1 MQTAN
6 RHHRKATYTY
16 AMDESDLYRYRELVS
31 HEDRGRCV
39 ALQRVTWG
47 DDFRELV
54 PPALLLVAQKLSG
67 VLLGAF
73 DPGGELVGFVFGL
86 TGLRDGE
93 PTHWSHM
100 LAVRQDLCD
109 HGIGQHL
116 KQLQRTRVA
125 ALGVRRIQWTFDPLV
140 ARNAHLNLNGLGV
153 RVLEYVEGMYGESPA
168 SIMDSVIGTDRLMVE
183 WPTGEEGS
191 PSAPPALPSVAPV
204 VSSAGIGAL
213 PDLVDAPVVLVEV
226 PPDIQS
232 LKREA
237 PKTAVA
243 WRKSTRRAF
252 THYLALGYEVSGF
265 VRGFYLLQRPEG
277 LGA

>member
-1 MQTAN
+1 
-6 RHHRKATYTY
+6 
-16 AMDESDLYRYRELVS
+16 MDESDLYRYRELTS
-31 HEDRGRCV
+31 HEDHERCV

-54 PPALLLVAQKLSG
+54 PPAFLLVAQKLGG

-73 DPGGELVGFVFGL
+73 DPGGDLVGFVFGL

-100 LAVRQDLCD
+100 LAVRNDLRD
-109 HGIGQHL
+109 HGIGRHL
-116 KQLQRTRVA
+116 KELQPTRVA
-125 ALGVRRIQWTFDPLV
+125 ALGIRRIQWTFAPLV

-153 RVLEYVEGMYGESPA
+153 RVLQYVEGMYGESPV
-168 SIMDSVIGTDRLMVE
+168 SIMDSVIGSDRLIVE
-183 WPTGEEGS
+183 WPTGEVG
-191 PSAPPALPSVAPV
+191 APKAPAAPPSVAPV
-204 VSSAGIGAL
+204 VSSGGIGAL

-226 PPDIQS
+226 PPDIQA

-237 PKTAVA
+237 PKTAAA
-243 WRKSTRRAF
+243 WRESTRRAF
-252 THYLALGYEVSGF
+252 THYLALGYEVAGF
-265 VRGFYLLQRPEG
+265 PRGFYLLQRPEG